1 MAEGA
6 NNVLS
11 FPGGSNISPEIWT
24 FTIDSSVH
32 DGGGG
37 SGPMEPSVPLKD
49 YTDAKI
55 GEVRSDIKADIFAFR
70 VDVDARFATIEKRLD
85 KLPTT
90 WVFVSTLVG
99 VAMAAVLGILAILA
113 YTADRSDSSAE
124 RAASIAGQLSRI
136 EASLDQQ
143 SGQSTTQSSQASDA
157 KGAE

>member
-1 MAEGA
+1 
-6 NNVLS
+6 
-11 FPGGSNISPEIWT
+11 
-24 FTIDSSVH
+24 
-32 DGGGG
+32 
-37 SGPMEPSVPLKD
+37 MEPSVPLKD